1 MADGLGGFADDKFG
15 FDRDLITKAFQAM
28 EPIQDALRRNSSH
41 IREGLT
47 DCCKPG
53 IAEGRQLD
61 IVETNYGDISGN
73 AEAQVF
79 QCAHG
84 TNGGHIIEGNQGGK
98 PFTAGKQLADNRVA

>member
-73 AEAQVF
+73 
-79 QCAHG
+79 
-84 TNGGHIIEGNQGGK
+84 GGHIVEGNQGGK
-98 PFTAGKQLADNRVA
+98 PFTAGEQLDDDRVA